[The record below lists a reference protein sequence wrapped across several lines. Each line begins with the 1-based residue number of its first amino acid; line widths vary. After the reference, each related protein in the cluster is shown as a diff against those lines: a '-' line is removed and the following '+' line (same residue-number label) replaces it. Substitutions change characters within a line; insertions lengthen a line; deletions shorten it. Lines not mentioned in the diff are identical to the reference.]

1 MKKIFV
7 ILIALAANFSCLAK
21 SDVNLA
27 FHMGLGANGHY
38 EIGGTMKNNSSE
50 ILPHTAVTYI
60 TIDKN
65 CIPSSAKVANFGPI
79 KANDVLEFRIPIEGK
94 LSFYRILG
102 VSAWNT
108 VGVPVNI
115 EDKTADIIKSRDAE
129 FMNNCKL
136 KPRE

>member
-1 MKKIFV
+1 MKKIFIV
-7 ILIALAANFSCLAK
+7 LITLAASFSCLSQ
-21 SDVNLA
+21 SDVKLA

-38 EIGGTMKNNSSE
+38 EIGGTMENNRSE

-79 KANDVLEFRIPIEGK
+79 KANDVLEFRIPIEGV

-108 VGVPVNI
+108 VGIPVNI
-115 EDKTADIIKSRDAE
+115 EDKTADIIKSRDVE

-136 KPRE
+136 KS

>member
-1 MKKIFV
+1 MKKKFV
-7 ILIALAANFSCLAK
+7 SVIVIAASFSCLAK
-21 SDVNLA
+21 SDINLA

-38 EIGGTMKNNSSE
+38 EIGGTMENNSSD

-79 KANDVLEFRIPIEGK
+79 KANDVLAFRIPIEGA

-102 VSAWNT
+102 VSAWNS
-108 VGVPVNI
+108 VGVPINI
-115 EDKTADIIKSRDAE
+115 EDKTADIIKSRDVE
-129 FMNNCKL
+129 FMKNCKL
-136 KPRE
+136 K